1 MVGELIAKEDV
12 PKYKMLRAQVD
23 NEDQLSNKLKS
34 ALRLGNEFKGK
45 TVISFQTEEGPKKIE
60 TTIWSLTESYI
71 QIKNGIS
78 IPVKSIIEIDY

>member
-12 PKYKMLRAQVD
+12 PKYKMLRAKVD
-23 NEDQLSNKLKS
+23 NESQLSHKLKS

-71 QIKNGIS
+71 QIKNGVS